1 MVSNLSL
8 CVTIGMAICQP
19 NSVSEDI
26 TQLNIPYSQVEQSQI
41 EEIMENILAPSYS
54 REIPNL
60 EILEYV
66 QGYYEYVEEQEAIRL
81 AEEEKERQYQEWLN
95 SFDRKDYRQTYYGTF
110 EDEKSVGAGFYWN
123 NPKIENINGVYH
135 YDDEEFG
142 YTQIVAISL
151 NEVLESGQNDK
162 GIWNVYG
169 SIIEMKY
176 PSGEVKNAIILDAC
190 SACDTANK
198 IDLWVSNPSSELD
211 IQGVDWKFIRKGWES
226 IG

>member
-95 SFDRKDYRQTYYGTF
+95 SFDRKDYRQTYYSVV
-110 EDEKSVGAGFYWN
+110 ENQEKQLGSGHNYQS
-123 NPKIENINGVYH
+123 PEIKNIDNIMH
-135 YDDEEFG
+135 YDDSEYG
-142 YTQIVAISL
+142 WLPVYAIDM
-151 NEVLESGQNDK
+151 NEVMSSGQDESGT
-162 GIWNVYG
+162 WNLFG
-169 SIIEMKY
+169 SIIEVKQ
-176 PSGEVKNAIILDAC
+176 GEESWLGVIMDSCGAC
-190 SACDTANK
+190 RTANK
-198 IDLWVSNPSSELD
+198 IDLWVYNNQVDLD
-211 IQGVDWKFIRKGWES
+211 IVNIEWRYVRYGY
-226 IG
+226 